1 MPVFVEPAATTY
13 MQQHLVLT
21 LGEVVE
27 QTGLSEAV
35 RLKVVPRHIA
45 KVTLIKVDVQNT
57 DNGTRLVFLVSNI
70 FFYLRDLEV
79 VKDAVRQHE
88 AYQHLVVE

>member
-1 MPVFVEPAATTY
+1 MA
-13 MQQHLVLT
+13 
-21 LGEVVE
+21 
-27 QTGLSEAV
+27 LSAV
-35 RLKVVPRHIA
+35 KYQMSSSGKLKVVPRHIA